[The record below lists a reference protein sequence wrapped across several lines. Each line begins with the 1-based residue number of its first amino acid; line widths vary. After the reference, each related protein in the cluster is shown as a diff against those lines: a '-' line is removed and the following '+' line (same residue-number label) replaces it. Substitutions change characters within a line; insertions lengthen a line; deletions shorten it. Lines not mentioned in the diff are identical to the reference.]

1 MKITEHCDNQ
11 TRGPLETRLKTR
23 KKLII
28 KGERADINTNEAR
41 PVSEK
46 SHILM
51 CGDRQGHTAQG
62 KTVNWRN
69 IPITLK
75 TTQSR
80 RSHWRRPSRATPPA
94 KLRDLLLDSG
104 QSCQALF

>member
-1 MKITEHCDNQ
+1 VTTKHEGRSKHA
-11 TRGPLETRLKTR
+11 LKTR

-46 SHILM
+46 SHIILM

-69 IPITLK
+69 IPITLEQP
-75 TTQSR
+75 TR
-80 RSHWRRPSRATPPA
+80 
-94 KLRDLLLDSG
+94 L
-104 QSCQALF
+104 